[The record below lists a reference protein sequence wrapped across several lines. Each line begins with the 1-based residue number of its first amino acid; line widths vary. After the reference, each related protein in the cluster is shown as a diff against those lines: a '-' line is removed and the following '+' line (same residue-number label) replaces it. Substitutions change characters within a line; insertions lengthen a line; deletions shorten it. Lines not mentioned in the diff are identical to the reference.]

1 MQTISKEQFLQAF
14 AEEWISRSNNPED
27 ELLTVYG
34 DAEPRTNYVFRKN
47 GLIDGIARRLRR
59 DISPL
64 IYSKEIYTVDA
75 MFVGGKDLFRDKFRY
90 PSQLLVLIEHE
101 NGSNVE
107 EEMWKLIFWRCPLK
121 VLIFYDWNEYEKP
134 TPKRKNWLPDK
145 LKVLRSMLDDVDVA
159 SAEPDSAEYLFLVG
173 NWEDPDGHVNWR
185 WTTPRRDGLESLKLG
200 LSDL

>member
-27 ELLTVYG
+27 ELLTAYG
-34 DAEPRTNYVFRKN
+34 DAKPWTNYVFRDN
-47 GLIDGIARRLRR
+47 GLIDGVAGCLRR

-75 MFVGGKDLFRDKFRY
+75 MFVGGKDLFRDEFRY

-121 VLIFYDWNEYEKP
+121 VLIFYDWNEYEKS
-134 TPKRKNWLPDK
+134 TPKKKNWLPDK
-145 LKVLRSMLDDVDVA
+145 LKTLRSMLDDVDMA

-173 NWEDPDGHVNWR
+173 NREHPDGHVNWR
-185 WTTPRRDGLESLKLG
+185 WTTPKRDRLEALNLG
-200 LSDL
+200 PR